1 MADTVRAAVQVAPRN
16 IEIREFPRPAIGPDD
31 GLLRVEANGIC
42 GSDVESYRGHL
53 AMGRGP
59 TIPGHEPMG
68 IVEEIG
74 DRAARAMGRAT
85 GGPGGAGGDR
95 AVPVVPRLPDR
106 ALPGLPQPPLR
117 PRRHRDR
124 RAAVVCGAG
133 SPSTST

>member
-59 TIPGHEPMG
+59 TSPGTS
-68 IVEEIG
+68 
-74 DRAARAMGRAT
+74 RWASSRRSAT
-85 GGPGGAGGDR
+85 AQRSAGACNRGTGW
-95 AVPVVPRLPDR
+95 
-106 ALPGLPQPPLR
+106 
-117 PRRHRDR
+117 
-124 RAAVVCGAG
+124 
-133 SPSTST
+133 PSR